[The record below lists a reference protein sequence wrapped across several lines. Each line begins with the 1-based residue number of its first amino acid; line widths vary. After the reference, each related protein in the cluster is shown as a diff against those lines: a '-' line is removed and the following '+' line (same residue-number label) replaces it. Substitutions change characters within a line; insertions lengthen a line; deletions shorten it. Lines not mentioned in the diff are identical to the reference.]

1 MTRQAATWVAQAIAA
16 EIRGR
21 RRELADQDRHAAAF
35 PASRQNPSM
44 SQRAEDLARI
54 DGLVIALTLAIGRPY
69 DMRAAE
75 DLISQAGAP
84 AGVIWGT
91 LQAEAGR
98 LAGQIDDLGR
108 SWDAAAG
115 VDPRLGDDVVRAGQ
129 GLVYLASM
137 LAAAISQQD
146 PRRAAQLYDLSAELA
161 EAVDYYASLEEH
173 DTDASA
179 GVFGRLGPGIAYVLR
194 IIHAPRQPVATGPD
208 GAGRCQAA
216 RRPSSAQPGP
226 AAGQCLAGQSRRAGN
241 RRCGTEQEGA
251 RQAAATVARPLPRS
265 NPVSSQADRRPAR
278 PRRWPASLDQR
289 PSGQRYS
296 SPPGSPGRPAQQPLH
311 PHPAKP
317 QPGRGC
323 GRSGYTQ
330 PTGQESTREQS
341 SGRDHGLRGR
351 HLIQ

>member
-1 MTRQAATWVAQAIAA
+1 MTRQAATWLAQAIAA

-21 RRELADQDRHAAAF
+21 RRELANQDRHAAAF
-35 PASRQNPSM
+35 PASRQNPSR

-91 LQAEAGR
+91 LRAEAGR

-108 SWDAAAG
+108 SWDAAAD
-115 VDPRLGDDVVRAGQ
+115 VDPRLGDDVARAGQ
-129 GLVYLASM
+129 GLVHLASM

-194 IIHAPRQPVATGPD
+194 IIHAPRKPAATGPD

-226 AAGQCLAGQSRRAGN
+226 AAGQCLAGQQSRRAGN
-241 RRCGTEQEGA
+241 RRYGTEQEGA
-251 RQAAATVARPLPRS
+251 DQATATAARPLPRS
-265 NPVSSQADRRPAR
+265 NPVRSQADRRPAR

-296 SPPGSPGRPAQQPLH
+296 SPPGRPGCPAQQQPLH

-317 QPGRGC
+317 QPGRGLP
-323 GRSGYTQ
+323 GYTQ
-330 PTGQESTREQS
+330 PAGQESTREQS
-341 SGRDHGLRGR
+341 SGRDHGLRVR
-351 HLIQ
+351 YLIQ

>member
-1 MTRQAATWVAQAIAA
+1 MTRQAANWVTQAIAA
-16 EIRGR
+16 EIRCR
-21 RRELADQDRHAAAF
+21 RRELANQDRHAAAF
-35 PASRQNPSM
+35 PASRQNPSR

-108 SWDAAAG
+108 AWKAAAD
-115 VDPRLGDDVVRAGQ
+115 VDPRLGDDVARAGQ

-194 IIHAPRQPVATGPD
+194 IIHAPRQPAAAGPD
-208 GAGRCQAA
+208 GGGRCQGA

-226 AAGQCLAGQSRRAGN
+226 AAGQCLAGQSRRVGEPQMRNRAG
-241 RRCGTEQEGA
+241 RRRTGRSDGRPAPPPLEPRKLAGGPPTGTSTAVASKPGSTPVRPAVFVTSGQSGA
-251 RQAAATVARPLPRS
+251 SGTAAAAGSAPG
-265 NPVSSQADRRPAR
+265 QAPAR
-278 PRRWPASLDQR
+278 PR
-289 PSGQRYS
+289 
-296 SPPGSPGRPAQQPLH
+296 PPRI
-311 PHPAKP
+311 HPAGRTGKH
-317 QPGRGC
+317 PGTIER
-323 GRSGYTQ
+323 
-330 PTGQESTREQS
+330 P
-341 SGRDHGLRGR
+341 
-351 HLIQ
+351 